1 LPPRIVEIEVPERL
15 RKQRIERIAKEYGT
29 IVVHY
34 ADIPIRFAITSKD
47 WDKAMKSF
55 RGKAADVIH
64 DEETIQAIEACLS
77 KNYLEIV
84 SPSGADNNV
93 EQNSPNPNE
102 EVIEKIDVSFDN
114 WYSTLIE
121 KYQML
126 YSTVQDKLPTI
137 WPSLEF
143 ALSVKSILNIKDCTL
158 PFAGILLASPGS
170 AKTVVVQLFKG
181 WRRTYSTDSFTAKAF
196 VSHSTAVSR
205 EELAEID
212 MLPKIKDKMLLTP
225 ELAPLFTSKEEDLAN
240 NFGIIT
246 RVLDGHGYVSD
257 SGAHGQRGYPE
268 DIMFVWLGAAVEIP
282 YVVQKLLGNLGH
294 RLYFLRPPKTS
305 KSEDDY
311 LNQLSKNDFAERV
324 GSIRAALFDYLKW
337 FESCPLMESANGLSK
352 MRWNP
357 DKDDEQAKRC
367 IIRLAGLLGH
377 LRGVVLTR
385 ETKDTQ
391 GLNYAY
397 TTAIIEEPDKAL
409 TPLYNL
415 ARGHA
420 LSQGRDHVTMDDVP
434 LVIRVVLSSA
444 ASIERVKALDL
455 LIENKGLLDTSQ
467 LADGMNTSKHTAL
480 RTMAEFR
487 ALELCHIIHLGEGDA
502 AIKQIQLK
510 QDFAWFLT
518 EEFNGLRKGFEPA
531 YHNNKKGKDSNNG
544 SDKPAAAQTGQQQ
557 EQEEKQ
563 GQQSVDKYCIE
574 ECADKKEQQHEEK
587 YPGSSKDNLFWCIF
601 EELNRASN
609 SEGIPGDLLRGQ
621 MVSSKKFS
629 PEEATKIIEDKVKDG
644 SLEGVDGNDRYRW
657 RRAGE

>member
-1 LPPRIVEIEVPERL
+1 MPPRIVEFEVPERL
-15 RKQRIERIAKEYGT
+15 KKLGTERIAKEYGT
-29 IVVHY
+29 IVVHH
-34 ADIPIRFAITSKD
+34 ANIPIRFAIASKD

-55 RGKAADVIH
+55 RRKAADVIP
-64 DEETIQAIEACLS
+64 DKETIQAIEACLS

-126 YSTVQDKLPTI
+126 YSTVQDKIPTI

-170 AKTVVVQLFKG
+170 AKTVAIQLFKG
-181 WRRTYSTDSFTAKAF
+181 WRHTYFTDSFSAKAF

-212 MLPKIKDKMLLTP
+212 MLPKIKERMLLTP
-225 ELAPLFTSKEEDLAN
+225 ELAPLFTSREEDLSN

-246 RVLDGHGYVSD
+246 RILDGHGYVSD

-282 YVVQKLLGNLGH
+282 YAVQKLLGNLGH
-294 RLYFLRPPKTS
+294 RLYFLRPPKTT

-311 LNQLSKNDFAERV
+311 LTQLSKNDFAERV
-324 GSIRAALFDYLKW
+324 GAVRAALFEYLQW
-337 FESCPLMESANGLSK
+337 LEGCPLMEFANGLPK
-352 MRWNP
+352 MRWNA

-367 IIRLAGLLGH
+367 IIRLAKLLGH
-377 LRGVVLTR
+377 LRGAVLTR

-444 ASIERVKALDL
+444 ASIERVKALNL

-480 RTMAEFR
+480 RTMAEFK
-487 ALELCHIIHLGEGDA
+487 ALELCHVIQLGEGDN

-510 QDFAWFLT
+510 PEFSWFLT
-518 EEFNGLRKGFEPA
+518 EEFKDLRKDFEPA
-531 YHNNKKGKDSNNG
+531 YHDNNKGKGSNSS
-544 SDKPAAAQTGQQQ
+544 SDKPTADQTGAQQ
-557 EQEEKQ
+557 EQEEKE
-563 GQQSVDKYCIE
+563 GQESVDKYYIQ
-574 ECADKKEQQHEEK
+574 ECADKKEQHEENF
-587 YPGSSKDNLFWCIF
+587 PGSSKDNLFWPIF
-601 EELNRASN
+601 EELNRDSN
-609 SEGIPGDLLRGQ
+609 SEGMPGDLLRGR
-621 MVSSKKFS
+621 MVSSEKFS

-644 SLEGVDGNDRYRW
+644 SLERVDGNDKYRW
-657 RRAGE
+657 RRA